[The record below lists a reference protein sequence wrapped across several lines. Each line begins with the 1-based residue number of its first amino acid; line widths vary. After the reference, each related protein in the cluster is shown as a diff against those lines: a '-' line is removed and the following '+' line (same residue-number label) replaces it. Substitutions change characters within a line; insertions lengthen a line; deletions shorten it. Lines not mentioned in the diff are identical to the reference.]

1 MKFVKLTTMA
11 GLVAYYNVSEIVFF
25 FDSDLHGCIL
35 RLKGDGGAECVRES
49 AEEVAE
55 LIRKAKP

>member
-1 MKFVKLTTMA
+1 MKFIKLTTMA
-11 GLVAYYNVSEIVFF
+11 GMVGYYNVSEIVFF

-35 RLKGDGGAECVRES
+35 RLKGDAGCESVRQS
-49 AEEVAE
+49 ADEVAD